1 MASATPPTPESPA
14 ARALSLILI
23 GPDSPRRRRLGSAL
37 VGSHSVVLRE
47 FGDYLSRGGEAEIGP
62 RECDAV
68 IVDLDDEVEN
78 GLKVTETTFEE
89 AALAKGESRRRD
101 AELIRTGKA
110 TPEQIQKKN
119 SISAGPFRVVD
130 YSPLFSALDEA
141 KA

>member
-1 MASATPPTPESPA
+1 MPRKHLNTKIAPNGRIRGPVE
-14 ARALSLILI
+14 RALLEI
-23 GPDSPRRRRLGSAL
+23 AL
-37 VGSHSVVLRE
+37 K
-47 FGDYLSRGGEAEIGP
+47 
-62 RECDAV
+62 
-68 IVDLDDEVEN
+68 N
-78 GLKVTETTFEE
+78 GLKITETTFEK
-89 AALAKGESRRRD
+89 AAQAKGESRRRD

>member
-1 MASATPPTPESPA
+1 MPRNTPNTKVAPSGRTRGPVE
-14 ARALSLILI
+14 RALL
-23 GPDSPRRRRLGSAL
+23 
-37 VGSHSVVLRE
+37 
-47 FGDYLSRGGEAEIGP
+47 EI
-62 RECDAV
+62 A
-68 IVDLDDEVEN
+68 VEN
-78 GLKVTETTFEE
+78 GLKVTETTFEK

-119 SISAGPFRVVD
+119 SISSGPFRVVD

>member
-1 MASATPPTPESPA
+1 MHRKTPNTKVAPSGRIRGAVE
-14 ARALSLILI
+14 RALL
-23 GPDSPRRRRLGSAL
+23 
-37 VGSHSVVLRE
+37 
-47 FGDYLSRGGEAEIGP
+47 EI
-62 RECDAV
+62 A
-68 IVDLDDEVEN
+68 VEN
-78 GLKVTETTFEE
+78 NLKVTETTFEE

-119 SISAGPFRVVD
+119 SISSGPFRVVD